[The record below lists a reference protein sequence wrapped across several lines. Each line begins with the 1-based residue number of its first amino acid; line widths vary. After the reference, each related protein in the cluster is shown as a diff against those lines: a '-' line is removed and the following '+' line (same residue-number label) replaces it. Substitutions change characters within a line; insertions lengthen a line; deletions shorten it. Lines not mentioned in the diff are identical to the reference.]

1 MSFLQ
6 QRCSQYTMQQMAS
19 TYGSSNMQITT
30 ELIQKY
36 LDENKQLI
44 LAILDNQNLGKIHDC
59 ATYQAK
65 LQQNLM
71 YLAAIADA
79 QQPQAGTTAA
89 HNPPPQAAPAPPV
102 HEQAAVQQYLQQQ
115 QLFMTQRN
123 SIPQYLQQASQQQS
137 FYTQQAMM
145 QSGGGCNSGGL
156 QMFSSERGIH
166 GDCNGSSQLSA
177 GFSDGGGSTRD
188 GNQSCLGLRGDQ
200 IHHGGGRHGP
210 DLGMVSDPQ
219 LAGHR
224 DGGGSSGQQ
233 GGGGDDSETSYLKAT
248 SDASSL

>member
-1 MSFLQ
+1 MTPAAWVLVL
-6 QRCSQYTMQQMAS
+6 
-19 TYGSSNMQITT
+19 
-30 ELIQKY
+30 ELP
-36 LDENKQLI
+36 
-44 LAILDNQNLGKIHDC
+44 C
-59 ATYQAK
+59 
-65 LQQNLM
+65 M
-71 YLAAIADA
+71 
-79 QQPQAGTTAA
+79 
-89 HNPPPQAAPAPPV
+89 QAAPAPPV
-102 HEQAAVQQYLQQQ
+102 HEQAAAQQYLQQQ

-156 QMFSSERGIH
+156 QMYSSERGIH

-233 GGGGDDSETSYLKAT
+233 GGGGDDSETSYLKAN
-248 SDASSL
+248 SDASSLWKWVEAGRILLLQTRDHHA